1 MFQPCRRSCGRS
13 KSASLNGALKHTKNL
28 SKRLPKTN
36 TCTILWYNGDLTRGA
51 SALPGPTARTR
62 SGSGCA
68 RGEVV
73 VMRFSEFL
81 KYLIV
86 LLLLAIVLVAVS
98 R

>member
-1 MFQPCRRSCGRS
+1 MRTSSHAEALR
-13 KSASLNGALKHTKNL
+13 ASRARLAHWNAFLAL
-28 SKRLPKTN
+28 
-36 TCTILWYNGDLTRGA
+36 
-51 SALPGPTARTR
+51 
-62 SGSGCA
+62 
-68 RGEVV
+68 GEVV

>member
-1 MFQPCRRSCGRS
+1 MCY
-13 KSASLNGALKHTKNL
+13 H
-28 SKRLPKTN
+28 
-36 TCTILWYNGDLTRGA
+36 GDLTRGEP
-51 SALPGPTARTR
+51 ALPGPTAQARP
-62 SGSGCA
+62 GSGCA

>member
-1 MFQPCRRSCGRS
+1 MARLS
-13 KSASLNGALKHTKNL
+13 SLA
-28 SKRLPKTN
+28 RQ
-36 TCTILWYNGDLTRGA
+36 
-51 SALPGPTARTR
+51 PGPR

-68 RGEVV
+68 RREVV